1 MLARLEE
8 SVRDIPNSSIG
19 EGLNR
24 EASERGNR
32 CTRHEMQHERERK
45 REREIR
51 NIIFFFFF
59 GNYFCLVSEQI
70 LGKVFRRVR
79 GLGVLA

>member
-51 NIIFFFFF
+51 NIIFFFFLVITF
-59 GNYFCLVSEQI
+59 VWLVRKIEGKCLGE
-70 LGKVFRRVR
+70 
-79 GLGVLA
+79 

>member
-24 EASERGNR
+24 EASERETGVHDTKRNAR
-32 CTRHEMQHERERK
+32 ERERE

-51 NIIFFFFF
+51 KIIFFFLVITFVWLVRKF
-59 GNYFCLVSEQI
+59 EGKCLGE
-70 LGKVFRRVR
+70 
-79 GLGVLA
+79 